1 MATIRPST
9 IPTKRLASAITS
21 SGSSFQL
28 TDILGWDAA
37 NLTSA
42 SFGTKAYGVF
52 RDATNSHIEIFEF
65 DPSTIASSSITILL
79 RGLQFDGNLTTEVS
93 GNKRSWTKGTLV
105 ELGTHVPQLFR
116 SMVDIY
122 EAQTIAGAKTFSSVP
137 LTTAGSPTTDNE
149 LARKAYVD
157 AVAAGGSGIPNRV
170 VVAGTAGET
179 IAAGNLV
186 YLKVS
191 DGRWWKCDADT
202 AATVDNI
209 ILGLAQGAGTAAA
222 SITSGVLLGGLDSN
236 QTGLTTNTVYYASN
250 TAGAISTTAGTTEV
264 TVGYSQ
270 STTTILFAPR
280 YNQVLTE
287 SQQDFLDAAVNST
300 DWYAASATGTD
311 AYAITVSPAITAY
324 ANGQKFRFKADVA
337 NTGAATLNVSGLG
350 AITLKKLNDQDLI
363 TGDIE
368 ANQIVEVV
376 YNSTGPIFSIIS
388 QLGQTSSA
396 LDYQA
401 FTASGTWTKPTG
413 LAGTEYVV
421 IQAWGAGGGGGGVDG
436 QAASQPNSAGGGGGG
451 GFYELRVRANVLGA
465 TETVTLNPGGA
476 GGAAGVNNGSVG
488 GNTTFGTHLTVYGG
502 AGGVAMNGPG
512 GTGGGGGGGGGNN
525 SAGSIGAGSTGG
537 IGGGFGGGAADNAST
552 QTDGGGG
559 GGSAGS
565 IGKPGY
571 NGGGGGAAGGAG
583 GAANKAGG
591 SSRYGGGGGASG
603 NAAGGTS
610 AFGGAGGGGVQDAT
624 ATAGTQPG
632 GGGGGAG
639 STTNTDYAGGAGA
652 LGEVRVWVIK

>member
-9 IPTKRLASAITS
+9 VPTKRLASAITS
-21 SGSSFQL
+21 SASSFQL

-52 RDATNSHIEIFEF
+52 RDATNSHIELFEF

-79 RGLQFDGNLTTEVS
+79 RGLKFDGDLTTEVS

-116 SMVDIY
+116 SYVDIL

-137 LTTAGSPTTDNE
+137 LTTGGSPTVDNE

-170 VVAGTAGET
+170 VVSGTAGET
-179 IAAGNLV
+179 ITAGNLV

-222 SITSGVLLGGLDSN
+222 AITSGVLLGGLDSN

-324 ANGQKFRFKADVA
+324 ASGQRFRFLTDVA
-337 NTGAATLNVSGLG
+337 NTGACTLNVSGLG
-350 AITLKKLNDQDLI
+350 AKTIKKLRDQDTA

-368 ANQIVEVV
+368 ATQIVEVV
-376 YNSTGPIFSIIS
+376 YDGTNFQMTS
-388 QLGQTSSA
+388 QIASETNTDVQEYSA
-396 LDYQA
+396 DN
-401 FTASGTWTKPTG
+401 TWTKPTG
-413 LAGTEYVV
+413 AKRVLV
-421 IQAWGAGGGGGGVDG
+421 QAWAGGGGGGKG
-436 QAASQPNSAGGGGGG
+436 ASNGGGGGG
-451 GFYELRVRANVLGA
+451 GEYRETWFDADDLSS
-465 TETVTLNPGGA
+465 TEAVVIGQGGA
-476 GGAAGVNNGSVG
+476 LRSTTGTGNSGTNTTFGGRTMAFAAAGGESSPGSTNISGGAAGAPLSSLVPLWGTVG
-488 GNTTFGTHLTVYGG
+488 AGVAGG
-502 AGGVAMNGPG
+502 AGQFSG
-512 GTGGGGGGGGGNN
+512 GGGGADTALDGKTGGNSIYGGGGGGGCGTT
-525 SAGSIGAGSTGG
+525 S
-537 IGGGFGGGAADNAST
+537 
-552 QTDGGGG
+552 
-559 GGSAGS
+559 
-565 IGKPGY
+565 
-571 NGGGGGAAGGAG
+571 
-583 GAANKAGG
+583 
-591 SSRYGGGGGASG
+591 

-610 AFGGAGGGGVQDAT
+610 TFGGAGSAGVKNAS
-624 ATAGTQPG
+624 AAAGSVPSG
-632 GGGGGAG
+632 GGGGNNGTGNSGAG
-639 STTNTDYAGGAGA
+639 GNGKMVVTTF
-652 LGEVRVWVIK
+652 R